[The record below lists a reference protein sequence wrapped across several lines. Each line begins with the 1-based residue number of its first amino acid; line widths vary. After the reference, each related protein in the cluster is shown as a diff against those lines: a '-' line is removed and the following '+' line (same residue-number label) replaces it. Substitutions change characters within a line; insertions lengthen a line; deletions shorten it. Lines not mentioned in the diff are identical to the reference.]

1 MIKLY
6 EKYISIKDVKDAIL
20 LKAVETGEVEVID
33 FFIKKGYDINADG
46 VFIKSLNNE
55 STFRYFLS
63 KGVDPND
70 YKNDWDLRRS
80 MEKYINIQKA
90 LIDFDYEELIRD
102 TVGFIPDLKDDPKY
116 KNAVKRAEEIKK
128 YNL

>member
-6 EKYISIKDVKDAIL
+6 EKYVNVKEVKDAIL
-20 LKAVETGEVEVID
+20 LKAVDAGEVDVID

-46 VFIKSLNNE
+46 VFINSLNNE
-55 STFRYFLS
+55 SSFRYFLS

-70 YKNDWDLRRS
+70 YKDDYDLLKEMGRN
-80 MEKYINIQKA
+80 INIQKA
-90 LIDFDYEELIRD
+90 LIDFEYEELIRD
-102 TVGFIPDLKDDPKY
+102 TVGFNRQLRDDPKY
-116 KNAVKRAEEIKK
+116 KNAVNRAEEISK